1 MTQSTPNNKYP
12 SPFSMRLS
20 VDERTEIESRA
31 SAAGLSIGGYCKSV
45 ILEKAPPRASR
56 RPPLEM
62 QELAKLI
69 GQVSRVGSNLN
80 QIAKQLNSHSSIELP
95 ELQSA
100 LDDLSEIRAVVMMV
114 LGYSENY
121 PDTGVKRHDH

>member
-1 MTQSTPNNKYP
+1 MTLSNSNKYP

-20 VDERTEIESRA
+20 HEERAEIEKRA
-31 SAAGLSIGGYCKSV
+31 QAAGLSIGGYCKSV
-45 ILEKAPPRASR
+45 ILDKPPPRASR
-56 RPPLEM
+56 RPSLEK

-80 QIAKQLNSHSSIELP
+80 QIAKRLNLHASIEVP
-95 ELQSA
+95 ELKAA
-100 LDDLSEIRAVVMMV
+100 LDDLAQLRAAVMIT

-121 PDTGVKRHDH
+121 PDSKVQRHDH